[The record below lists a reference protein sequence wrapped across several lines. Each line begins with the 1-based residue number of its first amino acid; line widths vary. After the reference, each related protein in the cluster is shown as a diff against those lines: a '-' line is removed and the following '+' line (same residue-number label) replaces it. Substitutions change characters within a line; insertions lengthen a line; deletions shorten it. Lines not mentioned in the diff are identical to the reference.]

1 MRKLTFMIVAAGL
14 LLTTALTSCKKENAK
29 VPTTTSTTKNSSTA
43 LMRVVDNNFNQAALT
58 GVSKSTQGFLV
69 FTTQDSYDAVLAIIK
84 DFSDEQLNGWEGAL
98 AFTSAYTAF
107 GDPATYGVS
116 AQDNKNQNFEDQLFS
131 RIVDVNGLIQIE
143 GFVFKAAYDNNYVL
157 EMNQS
162 HLATHYNTFK
172 AGTFDA
178 TVMNKFDGSY
188 DDELDLFVALRSGL
202 VGSVPLTNVTTP
214 FSIKEF
220 KDKPSAEI
228 LTDQAQTKWKAECK
242 SAYQSMPLYHSLMGE
257 MKYSKQAGTTIW
269 FATKTQIDLHS
280 FSSSCWFTPRRKGK
294 ETKTVRESV
303 FDNKQTYRPYAASR
317 ALDGFAINLNYN
329 YYSIMPGTRVIHT
342 YTAK

>member
-1 MRKLTFMIVAAGL
+1 MRKLTFVFVAAGL
-14 LLTTALTSCKKENAK
+14 LTTTALTSCKKENTK
-29 VPTTTSTTKNSSTA
+29 VTSTTSTTKNNNSA

-84 DFSDEQLNGWEGAL
+84 DFSEEQLNGWEDAL
-98 AFTSAYTAF
+98 SFTSAFTAYT
-107 GDPATYGVS
+107 DPTAYNVNP
-116 AQDNKNQNFEDQLFS
+116 QENKNQNFEDPLFS
-131 RIVDVNGLIQIE
+131 RILDVNGLIQIE

-172 AGTFDA
+172 VGTFDA

-188 DDELDLFVALRSGL
+188 DDEADLFAQLRSGL
-202 VGSVPLTNVTTP
+202 VGSIPTTSITTP

-242 SAYQSMPLYHSLMGE
+242 SAYQSMPFYYSLMGE

-269 FATKTQIDLHS
+269 FAAKTQIDLFS
-280 FSSSCWFTPRRKGK
+280 FSSTCWFKRKGK
-294 ETKTVRESV
+294 SAETKTVRESV
-303 FDNKQTYRPYAASR
+303 FDNKQTYRPYALSR
-317 ALDGFAINLNYN
+317 SLEKFAINLNYN
-329 YYSIMPGTRVIHT
+329 YYSVMPGTRVIHT